1 MTARHGTYQEPIAV
15 ASVSPSMGGGVVAA
29 VVPRAVELL
38 FCNAVSVCAPLEARC
53 VAAAQPAIQGRAFIS
68 AYKKTHTCMCF
79 STLRNGR
86 EAVASISTVYG
97 G

>member
-1 MTARHGTYQEPIAV
+1 
-15 ASVSPSMGGGVVAA
+15 MGSGVVAA
-29 VVPRAVELL
+29 VVPWAVELL
-38 FCNAVSVCAPLEARC
+38 FRNVASVCAPLEA
-53 VAAAQPAIQGRAFIS
+53 AASLQYSRQSRAQAFIS
-68 AYKKTHTCMCF
+68 AYKKTHKCMCF

>member
-1 MTARHGTYQEPIAV
+1 M
-15 ASVSPSMGGGVVAA
+15 VAA
-29 VVPRAVELL
+29 TVPRAVELL
-38 FCNAVSVCAPLEARC
+38 FCNAVSACAPLETRC
-53 VAAAQPAIQGRAFIS
+53 VAADSRQSSTRALIS

-86 EAVASISTVYG
+86 EGVASISTVYG